1 MIRGVFVLLGKKKG
15 EEEEDQRCGEETG
28 RLIIARSKSS
38 GNQSHVT
45 CVGSRLIFS
54 TVRSLFDLLSLSYRN
69 EPYGLS
75 CSNMGM
81 CSAVLLLFSASSVEW
96 WSLWPASAQGS
107 FEGSFTRSAYRSLPL
122 LRHVLMS
129 GVLGLF
135 RLVGTIH
142 QHKSPLTRVK
152 SFSPSTWRCS

>member
-1 MIRGVFVLLGKKKG
+1 MIRGVFVLLEKKI
-15 EEEEDQRCGEETG
+15 EEEEEKEEDQRCGEETG
-28 RLIIARSKSS
+28 RLIIARSKSY

-96 WSLWPASAQGS
+96 WSLWPASAQRS
-107 FEGSFTRSAYRSLPL
+107 FEGSFTRSACRSLPL

-129 GVLGLF
+129 GSWVFLGS
-135 RLVGTIH
+135 LV
-142 QHKSPLTRVK
+142 
-152 SFSPSTWRCS
+152 PSISINLL